1 MKVVAEFV
9 QGAAAAAQAPES
21 ALAEIALI
29 GRSNAGKSTFLNHL
43 CARKELARTSATP
56 GRTQELNFFSVRLLH
71 SESHAERHLMLVD
84 LPGFGFAK
92 FAKKKREELSREIV
106 EYLRS
111 RQQLKTVCL
120 LMDIRRSAGDDE
132 LAIRDITE
140 QQGLN
145 FILVL
150 TKADKINRAE
160 KDRHVRLHLKS
171 FLIST
176 DDILLGR
183 LEAREVLWG
192 TLLRRLDERNGAPV

>member
-1 MKVVAEFV
+1 MKVVAEFL
-9 QGAAAAAQAPES
+9 QGAALAAQSPES

-56 GRTQELNFFSVRLLH
+56 GRTQELNFFSIRLLH
-71 SESHAERHLMLVD
+71 SENKDEQRLMLVD

-92 FAKKKREELSREIV
+92 FSKQRREELSREIV
-106 EYLRS
+106 EYLRN

-132 LAIRDITE
+132 FAIRDIAE

-150 TKADKINRAE
+150 TKADKINRTE
-160 KDRHVRLHLKS
+160 RDKQVRVHLKS

-183 LEAREVLWG
+183 LETKETLWS
-192 TLLRRLDERNGAPV
+192 TLLSHLDGGSTHD